1 MQIAVKTAAFA
12 VRLPGTSHSRHWPK
26 DVKLELSNT
35 GHTGP
40 WSLAAEIQFFG
51 TDRWQFFEIPTFAI
65 GYRYARLFVV
75 GSYVSGYNARI
86 SEVEFFQNVVGT
98 RVSPAVHKSSL
109 PRGAV
114 AGVSAT
120 DQCSVDSS
128 NRQTYGC
135 SRLSVWP
142 VVAKNQDAWGC
153 DAGSVTYTSYYG
165 HHADRVCECADGW
178 LAVHIPAGTSYG
190 YGKVMTCIRI

>member
-1 MQIAVKTAAFA
+1 METLAMSKVQNVEAVGDSGNDGTNGFLNIVDVDIQTLWASDGYLDVYVEFDMQIAVKTAAFA
-12 VRLPGTSHSRHWPK
+12 VRLPGTSHSPK

-75 GSYVSGYNARI
+75 DSYASYNVRI
-86 SEVEFFQNVVGT
+86 SEVEFCQHVVGT
-98 RVSPAVHKSSL
+98 RVSPAVHQY

-114 AGVSAT
+114 AGVS
-120 DQCSVDSS
+120 
-128 NRQTYGC
+128 
-135 SRLSVWP
+135 
-142 VVAKNQDAWGC
+142 
-153 DAGSVTYTSYYG
+153 
-165 HHADRVCECADGW
+165 ECN
-178 LAVHIPAGTSYG
+178 
-190 YGKVMTCIRI
+190 